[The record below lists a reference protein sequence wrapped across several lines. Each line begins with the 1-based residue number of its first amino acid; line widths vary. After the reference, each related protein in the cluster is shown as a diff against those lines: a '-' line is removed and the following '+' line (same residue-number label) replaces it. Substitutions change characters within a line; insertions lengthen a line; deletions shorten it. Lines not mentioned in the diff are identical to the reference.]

1 MLVLSWIPM
10 EYKRKSRPSVNMI
23 ENTGNSNPQPCGMPF
38 LGSSGRATPIPPCRA
53 ARSRIN

>member
-1 MLVLSWIPM
+1 M
-10 EYKRKSRPSVNMI
+10 EYKRKSRPSVKMI